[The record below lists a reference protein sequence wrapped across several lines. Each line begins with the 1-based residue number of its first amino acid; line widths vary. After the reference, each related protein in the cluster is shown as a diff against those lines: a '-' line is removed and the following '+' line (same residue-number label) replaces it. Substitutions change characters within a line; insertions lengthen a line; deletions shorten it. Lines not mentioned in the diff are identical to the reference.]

1 MEDPDFQLVKRA
13 GIGDIERRI
22 RVRTNF
28 FEVQGVDISYYDVT
42 ITPKVPLRLNRKVF
56 NRFVEQNR
64 DGALGGARP
73 VFDGRA
79 NMFAHKQLSNCDLK
93 MIVLTWN

>member
-1 MEDPDFQLVKRA
+1 
-13 GIGDIERRI
+13 
-22 RVRTNF
+22 
-28 FEVQGVDISYYDVT
+28 QGVDISYYDVT

-73 VFDGRA
+73 VFDD
-79 NMFAHKQLSNCDLK
+79 MYSITKKKIFS
-93 MIVLTWN
+93 